1 MDNISNINT
10 TNTTNTT
17 NKIENIDSMLNSA
30 KTINNMYK
38 KIGYFDEYGGSVFL
52 FILLTILLFVAHSY
66 SVVMLNIKPIKENWA
81 AERCKPRV
89 IPFAGLINAPPGTS
103 MNDYTNENFQHCLQN
118 ILISITGYA
127 VQPITYT
134 TALLNNVYSELAQG
148 LDYMNNLMANIRA
161 NMAIM
166 TQNTMSRIANILVPL
181 QNILIVFK
189 DFMGKA
195 KGIFTASLYTS
206 LGTYFALKSFL
217 GAIGQLLIIILM
229 ILAGLIVGFWLVP
242 FTWPT
247 AITMTAIFVSVSIPL
262 AIMLAFMSE
271 VLHIQIDSPI
281 PALPSKPNMCFDK
294 NTILKMH
301 DGKKKKISD
310 IQPGDLLWNQ
320 NLVTAKLTLDA
331 ANVEMYQLHDVIV
344 SANHCVYYH
353 DLRIPVK
360 NHPFSKKILS
370 YKEPLI
376 YCLNTSKKYIEVDYF
391 VFSDWDELYEKEL
404 DALREKLPL
413 DAVTKDKEWV
423 HRYFDSGFSPKT
435 ILTTKHGEKIEIK
448 DILIR
453 HTLEKGETVIGI
465 VEIYGWNLEVQK
477 TYEFDNLVVEGGP
490 NLQVLLGAE
499 GFSTLDN
506 SAMIEKGYFS
516 EIIPKK
522 GKLYHLLTNKKTF
535 SIEGVQFRDYN
546 SAVELFLT

>member
-1 MDNISNINT
+1 MDNISNT
-10 TNTTNTT
+10 TNTNA
-17 NKIENIDSMLNSA
+17 NIDSMLNSA

-38 KIGYFDEYGGSVFL
+38 KVGYFDEYGGSVFL

-81 AERCKPRV
+81 AERCKPGV

-103 MNDYTNENFQHCLQN
+103 MNDYTNENFQYCLQN

-127 VQPITYT
+127 VQPITYAT
-134 TALLNNVYSELAQG
+134 SLLNNVYSELAQG

-166 TQNTMSRIANILVPL
+166 TQNTMSRIANVLVPL
-181 QNILIVFK
+181 QHILIVFK

-229 ILAGLIVGFWLVP
+229 ILAGLIIGFWLIP

-294 NTILKMH
+294 NTILKMN
-301 DGKKKKISD
+301 DGKIKKISD

-320 NLVTAKLTLDA
+320 NQVTAKLTLDA
-331 ANVEMYQLHDVIV
+331 ANVEMYDLHGIIV
-344 SANHCVYYH
+344 SAEHCVYYH

-376 YCLNTSKKYIEVDYF
+376 YCLNTSKKYIELDYL
-391 VFSDWDELYEKEL
+391 VFSDWDEVYEKEL
-404 DALREKLPL
+404 DMLREKLPL
-413 DAVTKDKEWV
+413 DAVIKDKEWV
-423 HRYFDSGFSPKT
+423 HRYFDSGFSPNT
-435 ILTTKHGEKIEIK
+435 ILTTNHGEKIEIK

-477 TYEFDNLVVEGGP
+477 IYEFDNLVVEGGP
-490 NLQVLLGAE
+490 NLQVFNNSE
-499 GFSTLDN
+499 WFSTLDN
-506 SAMIEKGYFS
+506 SSMRENGYFS

-546 SAVELFLT
+546 SAVELFITK

>member
-1 MDNISNINT
+1 
-10 TNTTNTT
+10 
-17 NKIENIDSMLNSA
+17 
-30 KTINNMYK
+30 MYK
-38 KIGYFDEYGGSVFL
+38 KVGYFDEYGGSVFL

-66 SVVMLNIKPIKENWA
+66 SVVMLNIKPIKENWS
-81 AERCKPRV
+81 AERCKPGV

-103 MNDYTNENFQHCLQN
+103 MNDYTNENFQYCLQN

-127 VQPITYT
+127 VQPITYA
-134 TALLNNVYSELAQG
+134 TALLNNTYLELAQG

-166 TQNTMSRIANILVPL
+166 TQNTMSRIANVLVPL
-181 QNILIVFK
+181 QHILIVFK

-229 ILAGLIVGFWLVP
+229 ILAGLIIGFWLIP

-294 NTILKMH
+294 NTVLKMH
-301 DGKKKKISD
+301 DGKKKKISE
-310 IQPGDLLWNQ
+310 IQPGDILWNQ

-331 ANVEMYQLHDVIV
+331 TNVEMYDLQGITV
-344 SANHCVYYH
+344 SGEHCVYYH

-360 NHPFSKKILS
+360 DHPFSKKILS

-376 YCLNTSKKYIEVDYF
+376 YCLNTSKKYMEIDYL
-391 VFSDWDELYEKEL
+391 VFSDWDEVYDKEL
-404 DALREKLPL
+404 DILREKLPL
-413 DAVTKDKEWV
+413 DAVIKDKEWV
-423 HRYFDSGFSPKT
+423 HRYFDSGFSPNT
-435 ILTTKHGEKIEIK
+435 ILTTNHGEKIEIK

-453 HTLEKGETVIGI
+453 HILEKGETVIGI
-465 VEIYGWNLEVQK
+465 VEVYGPNLEVQK
-477 TYEFDNLVVEGGP
+477 KYEFDNLIVEGGP
-490 NLQVLLGAE
+490 NLQVCNDTE
-499 GFSTLDN
+499 WFSTLDN
-506 SAMIEKGYFS
+506 SAMREKGYFS

-522 GKLYHLLTNKKTF
+522 GKLYHLLTDKKMF

-546 SAVELFLT
+546 SAVELFLTK